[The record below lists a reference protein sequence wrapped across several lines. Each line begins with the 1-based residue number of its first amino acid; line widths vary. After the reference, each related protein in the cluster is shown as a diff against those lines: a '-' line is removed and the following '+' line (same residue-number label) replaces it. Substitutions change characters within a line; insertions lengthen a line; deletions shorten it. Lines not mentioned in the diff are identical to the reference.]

1 MVHAVTIRLSA
12 TRWHANTIRPF
23 ASVLFGA
30 VVLAVNLAI
39 DAMPGTVIAGP
50 RSGLVGIV
58 IIPAAM
64 NFLVPAWWSHTEHRC
79 AARKPQSK
87 QRRAPFGARRCSS
100 HEPECY
106 GVIFFGA
113 CCLIFSMYF
122 SKKNLWMS
130 IMLISRPWM

>member
-1 MVHAVTIRLSA
+1 MSLAASTPPRKRQTSSLSFFGDWMVHAVTIRLSA

-64 NFLVPAWWSHTEHRC
+64 NFLVPAWWSHTELRC
-79 AARKPQSK
+79 TARKPQSK
-87 QRRAPFGARRCSS
+87 QRRAPPGARRCS
-100 HEPECY
+100 
-106 GVIFFGA
+106 
-113 CCLIFSMYF
+113 
-122 SKKNLWMS
+122 
-130 IMLISRPWM
+130 